1 MPLKT
6 YGVLKGQA
14 IGRLRDADD
23 DHYQILIT
31 DGKTQHRIACNVK
44 SSAKNAPSSLL
55 FQSLTSL
62 PTKLTKA
69 LKDLKPGYTK
79 LASKPGGIA
88 QDIVRGG
95 IADKDKM
102 VVVPPDAPGAQNDLK
117 DILEA
122 AVRDAMDDRT
132 ATVYA
137 FGAKW
142 GPEKNKRDKYFHFLP
157 GNGIH
162 DIHMN
167 QGNGKQF
174 AKDNGIWQDGALM
187 FQHSNGSWLAIYLA
201 FQSQTF
207 DTDDKGQP
215 KGVAAAGTATKKS
228 AATKKGA
235 KKAAAKKS
243 ATKKVATKKA
253 AKKAPVAT
261 KAAAASE

>member
-6 YGVLKGQA
+6 YGVLKGKA

-55 FQSLTSL
+55 FQSITSL
-62 PTKLTKA
+62 PAKLTKELVK
-69 LKDLKPGYTK
+69 LKEGYTK
-79 LASKPGGIA
+79 LPSKSSGLA
-88 QDIVRGG
+88 QDYVRGG
-95 IADKDKM
+95 LADKAKM
-102 VVVPPDAPGAQNDLK
+102 VEVPPDQPGAKNDLK
-117 DILEA
+117 DILED
-122 AVRDAMDDRT
+122 AVRDAMDDRK

-142 GPEKNKRDKYFHFLP
+142 GPEKTKRDKYFHFLP

-167 QGNGKQF
+167 QGNGAQF

-187 FQHSNGSWLAIYLA
+187 FQHSNGKWLAIFLA

-215 KGVAAAGTATKKS
+215 KGAGTATKTVAKK
-228 AATKKGA
+228 AATKKKPA
-235 KKAAAKKS
+235 KKK
-243 ATKKVATKKA
+243 
-253 AKKAPVAT
+253 
-261 KAAAASE
+261 